1 MGSRFC
7 VNPSASGESLHS
19 GRPKTS
25 SSADVKAPDL
35 TSFPEE
41 DGREVLDRP
50 AAHKRYR
57 NTSRSEK
64 SPTGEASLL
73 VPSLVPEPVQSDPL
87 GLLGLQRGGS
97 GTSLTRSNSV
107 GGPLQSLDYSQR
119 PGHGVSTTSLPCSLQ
134 EMAVSADRPRAS
146 QTRRRTLTGASFS
159 RTASRQSG
167 QTPNRY
173 RFRTSAPWCC
183 AKSWRPCWRT
193 KEIR

>member
-1 MGSRFC
+1 M
-7 VNPSASGESLHS
+7 NPNASGESLHS
-19 GRPKTS
+19 ARPKTS
-25 SSADVKAPDL
+25 SSADVKGPDL
-35 TSFPEE
+35 VSFPEE

-50 AAHKRYR
+50 ATHKRYC
-57 NTSRSEK
+57 NTSQVRRGK
-64 SPTGEASLL
+64 SLTCEVFLL
-73 VPSLVPEPVQSDPL
+73 VSSLVPEPVQSDPL
-87 GLLGLQRGGS
+87 GLLGHQHGGGGG

-134 EMAVSADRPRAS
+134 EMAVSADHPHAS
-146 QTRRRTLTGASFS
+146 QTRRRTLTIASFS

-167 QTPNRY
+167 QTPNRC